1 MRRKCK
7 IMRGLQFVF
16 CSNLRWHP
24 ENRNIFL
31 ATRIFA
37 FLGQV
42 KSGVD
47 VGRDYGVT
55 QWGDIM
61 ILACNSNRSQS
72 LEKREKK
79 VSEDGIF
86 LQTGAGP
93 GHCADKSCHA
103 RHRGAG
109 SEGLS
114 VLFISK
120 RISAVYALMCTIKF
134 QNRRQ
139 LSSQRR

>member
-1 MRRKCK
+1 
-7 IMRGLQFVF
+7 MRGLQFVF

-24 ENRNIFL
+24 ENRKIFF

-72 LEKREKK
+72 LEKER
-79 VSEDGIF
+79 
-86 LQTGAGP
+86 
-93 GHCADKSCHA
+93 KS
-103 RHRGAG
+103 
-109 SEGLS
+109 
-114 VLFISK
+114 F
-120 RISAVYALMCTIKF
+120 
-134 QNRRQ
+134 RRWN
-139 LSSQRR
+139 LSSDGCRAWALR

>member
-1 MRRKCK
+1 
-7 IMRGLQFVF
+7 MRGLQFVF

-61 ILACNSNRSQS
+61 ILACNSSRSQS
-72 LEKREKK
+72 LEKKRKSFRRLIKMESLFRRVPGLGTALTKAAMQDIEEQGVKVCLCCSFQREY
-79 VSEDGIF
+79 
-86 LQTGAGP
+86 LQFTP
-93 GHCADKSCHA
+93 
-103 RHRGAG
+103 
-109 SEGLS
+109 
-114 VLFISK
+114 
-120 RISAVYALMCTIKF
+120 
-134 QNRRQ
+134 
-139 LSSQRR
+139 

>member
-1 MRRKCK
+1 
-7 IMRGLQFVF
+7 MRGLQFVF

-72 LEKREKK
+72 LGKK
-79 VSEDGIF
+79 ERKSFRRLIKMESFFRRV
-86 LQTGAGP
+86 P
-93 GHCADKSCHA
+93 GLGTALTKAAINKPDKPGTNPIVRSTKYGNSCQK
-103 RHRGAG
+103 
-109 SEGLS
+109 SNKTNVKTS
-114 VLFISK
+114 YNNI
-120 RISAVYALMCTIKF
+120 ILMIP
-134 QNRRQ
+134 
-139 LSSQRR
+139 

>member
-1 MRRKCK
+1 
-7 IMRGLQFVF
+7 MRGLQFVF

-24 ENRNIFL
+24 ENRKIFL

-72 LEKREKK
+72 LEKREN
-79 VSEDGIF
+79 
-86 LQTGAGP
+86 
-93 GHCADKSCHA
+93 
-103 RHRGAG
+103 
-109 SEGLS
+109 
-114 VLFISK
+114 
-120 RISAVYALMCTIKF
+120 KF
-134 QNRRQ
+134 QKMESFFRRVPGLGTALTKAAMQ
-139 LSSQRR
+139 DIEEQGVKVCLCCSFQREYLQFTP